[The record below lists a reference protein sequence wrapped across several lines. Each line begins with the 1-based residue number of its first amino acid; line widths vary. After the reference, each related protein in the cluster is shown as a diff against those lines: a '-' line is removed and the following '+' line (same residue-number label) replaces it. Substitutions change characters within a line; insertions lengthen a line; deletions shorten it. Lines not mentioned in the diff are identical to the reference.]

1 MRKYEI
7 KSMTGMVA
15 DVDEA
20 GRKVKAIW
28 SRMGNLD
35 RDGDIITA
43 GAFSKTIQEAGP
55 KGANEIWTLYGHDYS
70 KVLGKP
76 SEIYEEGDALV
87 TVTNIVD
94 TEAGEDA
101 LKLYKAQCFNQ
112 HSIGFSII
120 KWDWENQDQ
129 KVRMIKEIRLYE
141 GGPQLWGANPNTP
154 TLGLTKS
161 YIQENKDELKAYF
174 DNLVS
179 AVRNGNFT
187 DKTFSLL
194 EIQIK
199 QIQSQ
204 LLELSTQPAEAVEP
218 REDGLLKA
226 LRETNLK
233 LQKIVK
239 DGK

>member
-1 MRKYEI
+1 MRKFET

-15 DVDEA
+15 DVDEQ
-20 GRKVKAIW
+20 GRKVKAVW

-35 RDGDIITA
+35 RDGDIILS
-43 GAFSKTIQEAGP
+43 GAFTKTIMECGP
-55 KGANEIWTLYGHDYS
+55 KGSNEIWTLQQHDYN
-70 KVLGKP
+70 KIIGKP
-76 SEIYEEGDALV
+76 SEIYEEGDTLV
-87 TVTNIVD
+87 TITDIVD

-101 LKLYKAQCFNQ
+101 LKLYSAGCFNQ

-120 KWDWENQDQ
+120 KWDWQDQSQ
-129 KVRMIKEIRLYE
+129 KVRQIKEIKLYE

-161 YIQENKDELKAYF
+161 YVQENKDQIMSYL
-174 DNLVS
+174 DNLLS
-179 AVRNGNFT
+179 AVRNGTFT
-187 DKTFSLL
+187 NKTFSLL

-204 LLELSTQPAEAVEP
+204 LLELSTQPATAVEP
-218 REDGLLKA
+218 QENELLKA

-239 DGK
+239 NGN